1 MDHCI
6 AIVLAGGSGKRM
18 KSDIPK
24 QYLPLKGLPLLFYS
38 LKTFEDSFI
47 DEIILVTAAGEES
60 YCRENIVEAY
70 GLKKVTHI
78 VAGGKERYHSVMK
91 GLSVIDECDYV
102 FIHDGARPFV
112 SQEILERA
120 YQAVKQYRGCV
131 VGVPVKDTIKI
142 TDKNG
147 FVEATPDREKLY
159 QVQTPQV
166 FSYDLIHEAYDQLAR
181 SEQDLLEKGIHITDD
196 SMIVEQILHQKVKMT
211 DGSYE
216 NIKIT
221 TSEDLLIAENLV
233 K

>member
-1 MDHCI
+1 
-6 AIVLAGGSGKRM
+6 
-18 KSDIPK
+18 
-24 QYLPLKGLPLLFYS
+24 

-120 YQAVKQYRGCV
+120 YQAVKQYRACV